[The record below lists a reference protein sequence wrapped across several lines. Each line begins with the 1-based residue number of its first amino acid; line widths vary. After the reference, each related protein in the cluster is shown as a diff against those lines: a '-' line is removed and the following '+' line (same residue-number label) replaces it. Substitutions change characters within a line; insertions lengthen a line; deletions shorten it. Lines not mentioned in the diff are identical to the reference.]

1 MAKVF
6 YFVCKMKSFVVD
18 NDCAFGNLPDDI
30 NNELLEHIQ
39 VLLSSDKSTLS
50 KERTFTKKIEKL
62 DVFSFLCYFCF
73 LVDPS
78 DENISYLVCLLVE
91 SEDETK
97 DEILE
102 TLVEW
107 ILLL

>member
-6 YFVCKMKSFVVD
+6 YFVCTMNSFIVE

-30 NNELLEHIQ
+30 NSELLEHIQ
-39 VLLSSDKSTLS
+39 RLLSSDKSTLS
-50 KERTFTKKIEKL
+50 KERTFTRKIEKL

-73 LVDPS
+73 LVHPS
-78 DENISYLVCLLVE
+78 DEDISYLVCLLIE
-91 SEDETK
+91 SEDVTK

-107 ILLL
+107 ILVL